1 MTTEEAPKAKR
12 GRPKKAAAES
22 SSCGCEAKIT
32 ALEATVAR
40 QATQIELLQ
49 KFDIVFNT
57 FLQQSMI
64 SNTADPAAEQ
74 SIQDIVE
81 EIQDSKD

>member
-40 QATQIELLQ
+40 QATEIELLQ
-49 KFDIVFNT
+49 KFDIVF
-57 FLQQSMI
+57 
-64 SNTADPAAEQ
+64 
-74 SIQDIVE
+74 
-81 EIQDSKD
+81 